1 MRLAI
6 TAVAGT
12 PRSEWRR
19 VLANGSV
26 TVFDVRP
33 GAIDLVRVPAHV
45 G

>member
-12 PRSEWRR
+12 PRSEAPR
-19 VLANGSV
+19 LANGSV